1 MTQDSKSTETLTEQA
16 YEFRLRLLKDEIAA
30 QANTFD
36 QIDSKTGVALGFT
49 FVVVGQVLA
58 SLFRMATV
66 QNQYVS
72 LHPIIT
78 NYAFTFANLFAFLA
92 FVSGTVSRWPRSFV
106 HSVELTPEELDAP
119 YLTILE
125 GALKGFSEATQAN
138 DKINAKKSRWA
149 TRTYFFVG
157 LSLTFY
163 LVLTAL
169 LYWFSVTKR

>member
-1 MTQDSKSTETLTEQA
+1 MLQEDKSIELARDQA

-66 QNQYVS
+66 QNQFVS

-78 NYAFTFANLFAFLA
+78 NYVFACANLFAFLA
-92 FVSGTVSRWPRSFV
+92 FVFGAVTRWPRSFV
-106 HSVELTPEELDAP
+106 HSVELSQEELEAA
-119 YLTILE
+119 YSTILE
-125 GALKGFSEATQAN
+125 GALQGFREATQAN
-138 DKINAKKSRWA
+138 DKVNA
-149 TRTYFFVG
+149 
-157 LSLTFY
+157 
-163 LVLTAL
+163 
-169 LYWFSVTKR
+169 